1 MNVANNVEKVF
12 KERLG
17 TEEVADRIEN
27 LYFAYLF
34 VLRAVMKVGP
44 LLKSIDY
51 QTGLIEEDT
60 KTTNLVSQLV
70 SAEPAMMGSIND
82 AAFLSDRSPQTYITT
97 EKTEFW
103 S

>member
-1 MNVANNVEKVF
+1 MRLILNVANFEKVF

-51 QTGLIEEDT
+51 HTGLIDEDT
-60 KTTNLVSQLV
+60 NTTNLVSQLV
-70 SAEPAMMGSIND
+70 RTEP
-82 AAFLSDRSPQTYITT
+82 TT
-97 EKTEFW
+97 IGLLQ
-103 S
+103 